1 MLMGKHAYLIMAHN
15 QWELLEQLLFALDD
29 ERNDIY
35 LHIDKKTSPPREQI
49 ESAVHKAKLFW
60 TKRYNI
66 VWGGTQMME
75 CTLNMLEQASQNGY
89 SCYHLISGADFPIK
103 SQNYIHQFF
112 QNRPEEQFVGFDWSG
127 INSGRFLSRV
137 QYYHFLINIIGKRDN
152 SSLMHRLLSKIED
165 VSLTIQSKLHINR
178 IDYEVYKG
186 SSWFSITHS
195 AVMAVLSEKDA
206 ILKRYSFGAN
216 TDEIWLQTFLMES
229 GFADRIADSNM
240 RYIKWIQG
248 NPSPETLTI
257 ADYEDLIASEKLFA
271 RKFDWNRDPEV
282 IVKLKEHIT
291 KEQ

>member
-1 MLMGKHAYLIMAHN
+1 MKNRHAYLIMAHN
-15 QWELLEQLLFALDD
+15 QWELLAQLLATLDD

-35 LHIDKKTSPPREQI
+35 LHVDKKASPPREQI
-49 ESAVHKAKLFW
+49 EKTVHKSKLFW
-60 TKRYNI
+60 AKQYNI

-75 CTLNMLEQASQNGY
+75 CTLNMLEQASENRY
-89 SCYHLISGADFPIK
+89 SHYHLISGADFPIK

-112 QNRPEEQFVGFDWSG
+112 QHHPEQQFVGFDWPG

-152 SSLMHRLLSKIED
+152 SSLMHRLLAKIED
-165 VSLTIQSKLHINR
+165 VSLTIQSKIHINR

-195 AVMAVLSEKDA
+195 AVMDILAEKDD
-206 ILKRYSFGAN
+206 ILRRYSFGAN
-216 TDEIWLQTFLMES
+216 TDEIWLQTFIKNS
-229 GFADRIADSNM
+229 QFADQIADSNM

-248 NPSPETLTI
+248 NPSPETLTK

-271 RKFDWNRDPEV
+271 RKFDWNKDSEV
-282 IVKLKEHIT
+282 IMKLKEQIT
-291 KEQ
+291 KGQ